1 MQVVKASGEIQD
13 FDVSKLISSIRNAL
27 ELVGAADPEY
37 WAGVLAK
44 TAAEKLHGKDTVYTW
59 EIRDAVGLAFK
70 DHLPDEPSLED
81 AASAYELYWIY
92 KQVYGDQLNEA
103 ILGLVAMEA
112 RRWSYNAVKV
122 LEARYLRRDPETWR
136 FIETPDMMLDRVAL
150 HIASVTKDYE
160 GDARFQEDYENFYR
174 IMANGEFLPN
184 SPTLMNAGTRLGILS
199 ACFVIPVRDSM
210 TTPDGEGIMDA
221 LRAQAITHQHAG
233 GTGFSFSE
241 LRPEGDIVSSSGGV
255 SSGPLSFMRLFDL
268 TTDVVKQG
276 GKRRGANMGIMHV
289 WHADIEKFIVAKTGE
304 LKDVHLQNF
313 NISVGFNDD
322 FMYRVANDME
332 WYLINPRKTD
342 LTGRRDSRQYAIVRA
357 RHYMSEDWVQE
368 VILDELERNG
378 GSIALEDSVLVTMN
392 EALAIAKH
400 EGAVVKTVRARELF
414 GKIVESAWDSG
425 DPGFINFDEINR
437 RHPVWYLGEIS
448 ATNPCVSGDS
458 YVMTPS
464 GLVKAKELYENGV
477 PTHVLYDENVL
488 GEGGDPFGRA
498 TRLVTLGTKIE
509 LTRTVHGR
517 SLRLHLP
524 KRTDAIV
531 WRIGRKKGVKVY
543 TKEGYE
549 ITVTKE
555 HKFRTIDGE
564 WVNAENLKPGMKLE
578 LGRIAT
584 TRLEQVFPE
593 GVELDGDI
601 AYMLG
606 WLLGDGTASK
616 HFVGFYFA
624 KHETASLERVRRAL
638 WKLTGTWYTVSDK
651 GSMYVIRLNPG
662 TKGYKKVI
670 ELLGGLL
677 DRQTERVIPENLLRL
692 NGRSLANMLSGLFT
706 ADGTVDNDKAIRLA
720 SSSLEMLKQV
730 QLLLLAFGIQSRIYK
745 NRRRDFTPRFKYI
758 SASGEERMYTP
769 GAYHELVINGYSRLL
784 FMHMIGFG
792 EPSKNDKV
800 AVHKLKIDPVYATV
814 EKIEEVEDEFYDFM
828 VPDTHIYIANGLV
841 NHNCGEEPLL
851 PWEPCNLGSIN
862 LEKFIVN
869 DPSGPVIDVERL
881 ERVIRIAVRFLDNVI
896 DRNMHP
902 IRQIREANL
911 RTRKIGLGVMGLAR
925 LLARLGIRY
934 DSPEG
939 VALSWALADFISRVA
954 YDESIRLA
962 GIRGT
967 FPAFDPERYRPI
979 WETMPYSSLG
989 AFAVQVMQEFG
1000 IDFEVRF
1007 DNDVFRSNF
1016 MTLMRSGPTW
1026 VDIVSR
1032 YRRNGIRNATVL
1044 SIAPTGTI
1052 SILAGASPSIEP
1064 FFALA
1069 FIRKV
1074 AIGEFIEYDQL
1085 FLRELANLDGD
1096 TKRYVLETGH
1106 LPEDHPLNRVYRTAH
1121 EMGFEWHILHQAVW
1135 QNFVD
1140 AGTSKTINMRS
1151 DEPVESVWRAYW
1163 MAWRLH
1169 LKGVTVY
1176 RDKSKSTQVIN
1187 TGVKKPGNGR
1197 EPKPA
1202 PEPPGNGK
1210 RRGLRLGRGKVKTI
1224 VEGFASD
1231 PADCP
1236 TCDV

>member
-37 WAGVLAK
+37 WAGIIAN
-44 TAAEKLHGKDTVYTW
+44 TAIEKLRGKDKVYTW

-276 GKRRGANMGIMHV
+276 GKRRGANMGIMHI

-342 LTGRRDSRQYAIVRA
+342 LSGRKDSRQYAIVRA
-357 RHYMSEDWVQE
+357 RHYMSEEWVQE

-392 EALAIAKH
+392 EALAIAKN
-400 EGAVVKTVRARELF
+400 EGAIVKTVRARELF
-414 GKIVESAWDSG
+414 DKIVESAWDSG

-448 ATNPCVSGDS
+448 ATNPCSES
-458 YVMTPS
+458 
-464 GLVKAKELYENGV
+464 
-477 PTHVLYDENVL
+477 
-488 GEGGDPFGRA
+488 
-498 TRLVTLGTKIE
+498 
-509 LTRTVHGR
+509 
-517 SLRLHLP
+517 
-524 KRTDAIV
+524 
-531 WRIGRKKGVKVY
+531 
-543 TKEGYE
+543 
-549 ITVTKE
+549 
-555 HKFRTIDGE
+555 
-564 WVNAENLKPGMKLE
+564 
-578 LGRIAT
+578 
-584 TRLEQVFPE
+584 
-593 GVELDGDI
+593 
-601 AYMLG
+601 
-606 WLLGDGTASK
+606 
-616 HFVGFYFA
+616 
-624 KHETASLERVRRAL
+624 
-638 WKLTGTWYTVSDK
+638 
-651 GSMYVIRLNPG
+651 
-662 TKGYKKVI
+662 
-670 ELLGGLL
+670 
-677 DRQTERVIPENLLRL
+677 
-692 NGRSLANMLSGLFT
+692 
-706 ADGTVDNDKAIRLA
+706 
-720 SSSLEMLKQV
+720 
-730 QLLLLAFGIQSRIYK
+730 
-745 NRRRDFTPRFKYI
+745 
-758 SASGEERMYTP
+758 
-769 GAYHELVINGYSRLL
+769 
-784 FMHMIGFG
+784 
-792 EPSKNDKV
+792 
-800 AVHKLKIDPVYATV
+800 
-814 EKIEEVEDEFYDFM
+814 
-828 VPDTHIYIANGLV
+828 
-841 NHNCGEEPLL
+841 PLL

-869 DPSGPVIDVERL
+869 DPGGPIIDVERL

-962 GIRGT
+962 GIRGV

-1000 IDFEVRF
+1000 LDFEVRF
-1007 DNDVFRSNF
+1007 DNEVFRRNF

-1032 YRRNGIRNATVL
+1032 YRKNGIKNATVL

-1085 FLRELANLDGD
+1085 FLRELASLDGD

-1106 LPEDHPLNRVYRTAH
+1106 LPEDHPLNPVYRTAH

-1135 QNFVD
+1135 QNFIDMGV
-1140 AGTSKTINMRS
+1140 SKTINMRS

-1169 LKGVTVY
+1169 LKGITVY

-1187 TGVKKPGNGR
+1187 TGVKKPSNGK

-1202 PEPPGNGK
+1202 PEPSGNGK

-1231 PADCP
+1231 PSDCP